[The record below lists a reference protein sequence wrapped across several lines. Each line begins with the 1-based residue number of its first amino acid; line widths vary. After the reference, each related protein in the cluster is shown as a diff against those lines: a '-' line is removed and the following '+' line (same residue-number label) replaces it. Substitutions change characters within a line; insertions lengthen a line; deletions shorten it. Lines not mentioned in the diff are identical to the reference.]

1 MGAASAA
8 GLSGVELD
16 GAGEAEAE
24 GLLDGDVEEAE
35 LLQLLG
41 PGQGADVER
50 RRPPSAASW
59 ASFCRGAFWDEL
71 GDFLGRGGPSLR
83 GALEVIHQRH
93 ERFDGHGYPDG
104 LAGEQISLAARIVAV
119 VDVWDALTSAAP
131 ARTDGGINGHRCP
144 RGWSQPV
151 GHCVVP
157 TIPGGQ
163 LCPHGARSVY
173 QVSPTPAR
181 PT

>member
-1 MGAASAA
+1 
-8 GLSGVELD
+8 
-16 GAGEAEAE
+16 
-24 GLLDGDVEEAE
+24 VEEAE

-71 GDFLGRGGPSLR
+71 GDLLGRGGPSLR

-131 ARTDGGINGHRCP
+131 ARTDGGHQRTQVPEGMVTASGP
-144 RGWSQPV
+144 LRGAYNTRRSAVSPWRQV
-151 GHCVVP
+151 GLPGESNAGAADLDLVRMTTPGVVP
-157 TIPGGQ
+157 
-163 LCPHGARSVY
+163 
-173 QVSPTPAR
+173 
-181 PT
+181 